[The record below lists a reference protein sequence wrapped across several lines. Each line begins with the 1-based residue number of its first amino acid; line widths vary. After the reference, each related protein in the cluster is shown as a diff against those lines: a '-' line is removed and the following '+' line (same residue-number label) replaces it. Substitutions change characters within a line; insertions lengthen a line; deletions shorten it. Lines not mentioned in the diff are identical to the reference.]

1 MARRS
6 VPSGFCSASWL
17 QGESSRAPWGLGFL
31 LGAAEPGAVLPLI
44 SVFPDPEFTQL
55 LFLLLLFSPFFL
67 IFLLE
72 NRAVLYF

>member
-1 MARRS
+1 M
-6 VPSGFCSASWL
+6 
-17 QGESSRAPWGLGFL
+17 
-31 LGAAEPGAVLPLI
+31 LPLI